1 MVVSSVTAKK
11 AASPIEHLLHLSFWV
26 LLMMFAGVVPALE
39 SPIEEVMLPEGISS
53 AQSIAVDQAGRV
65 WFTEKLGKKLAVYVP
80 ATNEFTSY
88 PLPASWGDVGFSNF
102 TLSPAGDIWFTVRR
116 WAENAQEPHMLGKF
130 SPGDAF
136 FTKYVLSIETTPE
149 ELLVTDDGVI
159 WFVAS
164 NKNRLYRVNPA
175 DFSVKGYPVPTA
187 NGYPRSLAV
196 DGRGQIW
203 FVEANANKIG
213 KFIPGEKLFHEYEIP
228 TPFANPGDIAIDKHD
243 KVWFVELNTNRIAA
257 FYPDR
262 VRFDEALIPTARSSP
277 SAILADEL
285 GNIWFL
291 EYRGNKLGV
300 FNPETAVFHEY
311 PIPTFNSLPGALAI
325 DRKRSVLWFS
335 EGNTEAK
342 RLGSLSIDKALGK
355 DKQRDIASEGDGAF
369 SERLSGGE
377 GQKES
382 AAIWLFL
389 FASIVVATMLF
400 GWFRYSR
407 GQQERM
413 AK

>member
-1 MVVSSVTAKK
+1 
-11 AASPIEHLLHLSFWV
+11 
-26 LLMMFAGVVPALE
+26 
-39 SPIEEVMLPEGISS
+39 
-53 AQSIAVDQAGRV
+53 
-65 WFTEKLGKKLAVYVP
+65 
-80 ATNEFTSY
+80 
-88 PLPASWGDVGFSNF
+88 
-102 TLSPAGDIWFTVRR
+102 
-116 WAENAQEPHMLGKF
+116 
-130 SPGDAF
+130 
-136 FTKYVLSIETTPE
+136 
-149 ELLVTDDGVI
+149 
-159 WFVAS
+159 
-164 NKNRLYRVNPA
+164 VNPA

-187 NGYPRSLAV
+187 NGYPRNLAV

-213 KFIPGEKLFHEYEIP
+213 KFIPGEELFHEYEIP

-243 KVWFVELNTNRIAA
+243 RVWFVELNTNRIAA

-262 VRFDEALIPTARSSP
+262 LRFDEALIPTARSSP
-277 SAILADEL
+277 NAIVADEL

-311 PIPTFNSLPGALAI
+311 PIPTFNSLPGELAI

-335 EGNTEAK
+335 EGNTEAR

-355 DKQRDIASEGDGAF
+355 DKQRDSASEGEGAS
-369 SERLSGGE
+369 SERVLGGE
-377 GQKES
+377 GQRES
-382 AAIWLFL
+382 TAIWLFL
-389 FASIVVATMLF
+389 FASIVVAAMLF

-407 GQQERM
+407 GQREGT